1 MHAPRVVPSMEA
13 VAQRGEIGQLG
24 EWWEKARRIVGLA
37 GALSHQSGVS
47 RALFTVASHGQ
58 LMDRIPEW
66 FVRQPPC
73 NAAAR
78 QAPWAIDRPGVS
90 MDNWWTEPRRQR
102 AKCGTEPVWSRTL
115 V

>member
-24 EWWEKARRIVGLA
+24 ECGRKRGESSAWQARCPTNPAFR
-37 GALSHQSGVS
+37 GAIHGGVP
-47 RALFTVASHGQ
+47 GQ
-58 LMDRIPEW
+58 LMDRIAEW